1 MVVSLFICTFVA
13 HISALLAIDIHIK
26 SFEPFALGE
35 PFGVAVFFL
44 FSNYMTIS
52 FKSYLIILV
61 LTIVFPLIGKIE
73 PYSGLLVGFLLG
85 INILYIFISIVLYFL
100 FQFWKVNND
109 IILLIRILLLVGYF
123 IFLFY
128 LLEDQVW
135 ISASVILP
143 ELFFFKFKKR

>member
-1 MVVSLFICTFVA
+1 MV
-13 HISALLAIDIHIK
+13 
-26 SFEPFALGE
+26 
-35 PFGVAVFFL
+35 
-44 FSNYMTIS
+44 IS

-61 LTIVFPLIGKIE
+61 LTIVFSLIDGIY
-73 PYSGLLVGFLLG
+73 PGSTALFVFMLL
-85 INILYIFISIVLYFL
+85 INVLYMFISIVLYFL
-100 FQFWKVNND
+100 FQFWTVNND